1 MKKILILLMISLLIY
16 GCSSTE
22 YTSNPVS
29 SNNTIL
35 NNEIFEMEPYASMNL
50 PDQNVF
56 YDLKHLTVN
65 DMIILAMKDEML
77 AHQEYLSI
85 LEIYPGLNPFASIIQ
100 SEVKHMEALKPLF
113 TQYGIEM
120 IEDDSLEHVILPS
133 NLKEAYFICVQAE
146 VNNIAMYYVF
156 LQDENLPQEVRDIFE
171 RLMSASYNHL
181 KSFYRAYN
189 NA

>member
-1 MKKILILLMISLLIY
+1 MKKKLVLLMISLFIY
-16 GCSSTE
+16 GCSSLE
-22 YTSNPVS
+22 NTSNPMS

-35 NNEIFEMEPYASMNL
+35 NNVIFAMEPYASMNL

-56 YDLKHLTVN
+56 YQSNDLSFA

-77 AHQEYLSI
+77 AHQEYQSI

-120 IEDDSLEHVILPS
+120 IKDDSLDHVILPD

-146 VNNIAMYYVF
+146 VNNIAMHYVF
-156 LQDENLPQEVRDIFE
+156 LQDEHLPQDVKDVFE
-171 RLMSASYNHL
+171 QLMSASYNHL
-181 KSFYRAYN
+181 KAFYRAYI